1 MELEDGGILLLDDLL
16 ESLDLRSEE
25 LDLAFKS
32 RNGAD
37 LSLKV
42 TDLLLERSNFLLISS
57 DLSAHELDLLSE
69 VDELLLE
76 GLSFSAAGVEI
87 IEVLGSLDAFFVDH
101 VVEFLDLLDEESVV
115 ALRLSKLS
123 FELLE
128 SH

>member
-1 MELEDGGILLLDDLL
+1 MELEDGGVLLLDDLL

-57 DLSAHELDLLSE
+57 DLSAHELDLLGE

-87 IEVLGSLDAFFVDH
+87 VEVLGSLDTFFVDQ
-101 VVEFLDLLDEESVV
+101 VVEFLNLLDEESVV
-115 ALRLSKLS
+115 ALRLSELS